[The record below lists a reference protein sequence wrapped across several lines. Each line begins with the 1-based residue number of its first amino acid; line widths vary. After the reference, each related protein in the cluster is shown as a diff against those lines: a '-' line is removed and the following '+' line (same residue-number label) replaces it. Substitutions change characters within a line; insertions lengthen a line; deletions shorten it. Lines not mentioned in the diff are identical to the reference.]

1 MRSETSTLGVKNK
14 IISLG
19 IISTLLLTSCG
30 TPVVEVKKEIIKK
43 PVSTEIIKKE
53 VFGEKIRLVG
63 KIAPVME
70 TPVSAQVSGIIKKIN
85 TEVGK
90 KVKAGDILATIDLSS
105 SIYGTSFN
113 NANTAYNNSLNV
125 FNYTEESIKND
136 LEAARVQ
143 LENAKITKTN
153 TYLTTAKQLEIAQKQ
168 LDNIKTNRTNTQN
181 TTSESLKNAELLV
194 KNAQTNLD
202 NFEKNSE
209 KNLNSIYENL
219 KVWIN
224 TAFVNLD
231 ASITQADIIL
241 GVTDKNKY
249 ANDTY
254 EMYLGAKN
262 SGLKTSAENSF
273 REVKSDFDKISSWN
287 YGVSEASVERKTN
300 DILNVISK
308 NISLYEEL
316 VSVLSN
322 SITSS
327 SFTQTTLDWFSLNV
341 TKYQGLLLQSQSQMT
356 TLKNTLATTKTSI
369 ETNRISLGN
378 ALDIANTQ
386 LNNIKA
392 GNISQLDTIS
402 GNETLTQTQ
411 LENTIATVKQAR
423 DGVDN
428 AVKIAGSNY
437 DSINAKL
444 NSQRVQAKSQVDSAK
459 WGKDLAGINLNNT
472 SIIAPFDWII
482 TSKNIEIGSLVNPG
496 TPAFTIWTDDNLKVK
511 LEVSSD
517 DLTSFKIGI
526 WVEVKSK
533 EKTFSWIIS
542 NVSPSP
548 DAQSKLYKTEV
559 SFLNNPSSIL
569 TIWDFVDVFLN
580 KKLWTWLVISIPLSS
595 VITLD
600 AGRYGVYTVNKDDSV
615 KLNYVVLGKKNT
627 THVEIISG
635 LEEWMEYIMEGALG
649 LNEGDMVERVGE

>member
-1 MRSETSTLGVKNK
+1 MKSKTSALGVKNK
-14 IISLG
+14 IISIV

-43 PVSTEIIKKE
+43 PVSIEIIKKE
-53 VFGEKIRLVG
+53 VFWEKIRLVG

-70 TPVSAQVSGIIKKIN
+70 TPVSAQVNGIIKKIN
-85 TEVGK
+85 VDVGK

-105 SIYGTSFN
+105 STYSTNFN

-125 FNYTEESIKND
+125 LNYTEESIKND

-143 LENAKITKTN
+143 LENAKATKTN
-153 TYLTTAKQLEIAQKQ
+153 TYLTTAKQLEIAETQ
-168 LDNIKTNRTNTQN
+168 LNNIKTNRTNTQN

-209 KNLNSIYENL
+209 KSLNSIYENL

-231 ASITQADIIL
+231 TSITQADIIL
-241 GVTDKNKY
+241 GVTDKNKN
-249 ANDTY
+249 ANDNY

-262 SGLKTSAENSF
+262 SSLKTMAENDF
-273 REVKSDFDKISSWN
+273 REVKNDFDKISSWN
-287 YGVSEASVERKTN
+287 YWASEASVERKTN
-300 DILNVISK
+300 DILNVIAK

-316 VSVLSN
+316 VSVLNN

-327 SFTQTTLDWFSLNV
+327 SFTQTALDGLSLNV
-341 TKYQGLLLQSQSQMT
+341 TKYQGFLLQSQSQMT

-369 ETNRISLGN
+369 ETNKISLGN
-378 ALDIANTQ
+378 AIQIANTQ
-386 LNNIKA
+386 LSNIKA
-392 GNISQLDTIS
+392 GNTSQLDTIS

-411 LENTIATVKQAR
+411 LENTIASVKQAR

-428 AVKIAGSNY
+428 AVKIAWANY

-444 NSQRVQAKSQVDSAK
+444 NSQRIQAKAQADSAK

-472 SIIAPFDWII
+472 SIIAPFDGVI
-482 TSKNIEIGSLVNPG
+482 TAKNIEIGSLVNPG
-496 TPAFTIWTDDNLKVK
+496 TPAFTIGTDDNLKVK

-517 DLTSFKIGI
+517 DLASFKIGVG
-526 WVEVKSK
+526 VEINSK
-533 EKTFSWIIS
+533 EKTYSWIIS

-548 DAQSKLYKTEV
+548 DSQSKLYKTEV
-559 SFLNNPSSIL
+559 SFLNNPSSNL

-580 KKLWTWLVISIPLSS
+580 KKLWTWLVISVPLSS
-595 VITLD
+595 IITLD

-649 LNEGDMVERVGE
+649 LNEGDIVERVGK